1 MSEWRRVHLRDV
13 VNNASRSFDFREKSA
28 VIFINTGDVLNG
40 QFLHCDLSE
49 VETLPG
55 QAKKAIR
62 RGDILYSEI
71 RPGNGRHSLVRGVLN
86 EYVVSTKF
94 MVLESGS
101 DVLPEFLYHVLKSPA
116 CEAAFKLIAESRS
129 GTFPQITFDSVGH
142 YEFQLP
148 SQPEQQAIAYILGT
162 FDDKIELN
170 RRMNETLE
178 AMARAIFQSW
188 FVDFDPVRAK
198 ASGASTD
205 SICQRLSLTPEL
217 LALFPDSFE
226 DSELGDIPLGWRV
239 SPLGELSSYL
249 SRGLSPK
256 YLEEGG
262 VCVLNQKC
270 IRNGKV
276 STASARRHDPAQ
288 RSIAGR
294 ELTKGDILV
303 NSTGT
308 GTLGRVAQ
316 VMALEEPTIVD
327 SHVTVVRAN
336 QIACAPSYLCLTLME
351 RQAEIEALGE
361 GSTGQTELSR
371 ARLAALKVLTPP
383 VSLMNAF
390 DVRIEAFREAS
401 SRNDRQNIT
410 LAATRDSILPRLLS
424 GELLTSE
431 ATA

>member
-1 MSEWRRVHLRDV
+1 
-13 VNNASRSFDFREKSA
+13 
-28 VIFINTGDVLNG
+28 
-40 QFLHCDLSE
+40 
-49 VETLPG
+49 
-55 QAKKAIR
+55 
-62 RGDILYSEI
+62 
-71 RPGNGRHSLVRGVLN
+71 
-86 EYVVSTKF
+86 
-94 MVLESGS
+94 
-101 DVLPEFLYHVLKSPA
+101 
-116 CEAAFKLIAESRS
+116 
-129 GTFPQITFDSVGH
+129 
-142 YEFQLP
+142 
-148 SQPEQQAIAYILGT
+148 
-162 FDDKIELN
+162 
-170 RRMNETLE
+170 
-178 AMARAIFQSW
+178 
-188 FVDFDPVRAK
+188 
-198 ASGASTD
+198 
-205 SICQRLSLTPEL
+205 
-217 LALFPDSFE
+217 
-226 DSELGDIPLGWRV
+226 LGWRV